1 MLWHLQDNK
10 SLVINPCGLIAWSNF
25 NDTYDISRLAQGS
38 SSLETLDIKAN
49 GIALPS
55 DVQHRFGSQY
65 GDNFNPVLNSL
76 RGGNDLVNDNTE
88 EKVPLNKDE
97 RLMVWMRTAALP
109 RFRKLWGK
117 LDKDLAAGDILQITI
132 NNRWNTY
139 KFNGKKSIV
148 LGTTDWLGG
157 YNPFLGIAYLVTGGV
172 SLLLGVVFLVAK
184 ILWPSKQQQGGK
196 P

>member
-1 MLWHLQDNK
+1 M
-10 SLVINPCGLIAWSNF
+10 INPCGLIAWSNF